1 MKIVQEVSL
10 ISIGSFV
17 ESNDW
22 SIIRDEIRD
31 AISVIVYPPGTSSFT
46 INPKK
51 HGNGVKPIKEAC
63 MIALKD
69 RFGWRLETAINYT
82 TKSPGKVDAT
92 KVIDNHL
99 FALEWE
105 TGNISSS
112 HRAVNKLVL
121 GLLRGIFLGA
131 ALVLPSQ
138 KLYPYLT
145 DRIGNYEELE
155 PYFDVWRA
163 VQLTEGFLAIF
174 VIEHDHLD
182 VHKTSVESA
191 SEVSSHTSSGTS
203 QTSIKLIPFSLSFL
217 RCPP

>member
-10 ISIGSFV
+10 ISVGSFE

-22 SIIRDEIRD
+22 FMIRAEIRE
-31 AISVIVYPPGTSSFT
+31 AISLIVHPPDTSSFT
-46 INPKK
+46 INPAK

-63 MIALKD
+63 MIALRD
-69 RFGWRLETAINYT
+69 RFGWSLETSINYA

-92 KVIDNHL
+92 KVIDNYL
-99 FALEWE
+99 FTLEWE

-112 HRAVNKLVL
+112 HRAVNKMIL
-121 GLLRGIFLGA
+121 GLLRGVFLGA
-131 ALVLPSQ
+131 ALVIPSR

-163 VQLTEGFLAIF
+163 VRIEEGFLAIF
-174 VIEHDHLD
+174 VIEHDQVD
-182 VHKTSVESA
+182 SSVPKI
-191 SEVSSHTSSGTS
+191 TKGTDGRA
-203 QTSIKLIPFSLSFL
+203 LI
-217 RCPP
+217 

>member
-10 ISIGSFV
+10 ISVGNFE
-17 ESNDW
+17 ESSDW
-22 SIIRDEIRD
+22 CIIRTEIRD
-31 AISVIVYPPGTSSFT
+31 AISLIVYPPGTSSFT
-46 INPKK
+46 INPIK

-69 RFGWRLETAINYT
+69 RFGWRLETRINYA

-92 KVIDNHL
+92 KVIDNYL

-112 HRAVNKLVL
+112 HRAVNKMVL
-121 GLLRGIFLGA
+121 GLLRGILLGG
-131 ALVLPSQ
+131 ALVLPSR

-163 VQLTEGFLAIF
+163 VQIQEGFLAIF

-182 VHKTSVESA
+182 SNVPTLTK
-191 SEVSSHTSSGTS
+191 GTDGRA
-203 QTSIKLIPFSLSFL
+203 LV
-217 RCPP
+217 

>member
-10 ISIGSFV
+10 ISVGSFE
-17 ESNDW
+17 ESSDW
-22 SIIRDEIRD
+22 SIIRAEIRD
-31 AISVIVYPPGTSSFT
+31 AVSLIVHPAGTSNFT
-46 INPKK
+46 INPTK

-63 MIALKD
+63 TIALRD
-69 RFGWRLETAINYT
+69 RYGWRLETSINYAT
-82 TKSPGKVDAT
+82 RSPGKVDAT

-112 HRAVNKLVL
+112 HRAVNKMVL
-121 GLLRGIFLGA
+121 GLLRGVFLGTV
-131 ALVLPSQ
+131 LVLPSR

-163 VQLTEGFLAIF
+163 VRIEEGFLAIF
-174 VIEHDHLD
+174 VIEHDQVD
-182 VHKTSVESA
+182 NNVPTITK
-191 SEVSSHTSSGTS
+191 GTDGRA
-203 QTSIKLIPFSLSFL
+203 LV
-217 RCPP
+217 

>member
-10 ISIGSFV
+10 ISVGSFE

-22 SIIRDEIRD
+22 SIIRAEIRD
-31 AISVIVYPPGTSSFT
+31 AISLIVHPPGASSFT
-46 INPKK
+46 INPSK

-63 MIALKD
+63 MIALRD
-69 RFGWRLETAINYT
+69 RFAWKLETQINYAT
-82 TKSPGKVDAT
+82 RSPGKVDAT
-92 KVIDNHL
+92 KVIDNYL

-112 HRAVNKLVL
+112 HRAINKMIL
-121 GLLRGIFLGA
+121 GLLRGVFLGA
-131 ALVLPSQ
+131 ALVLPSR

-163 VQLTEGFLAIF
+163 VRIEEGFFAIF
-174 VIEHDHLD
+174 VIEHDQLD
-182 VHKTSVESA
+182 SSVPKI
-191 SEVSSHTSSGTS
+191 TKGTDGRA
-203 QTSIKLIPFSLSFL
+203 LI
-217 RCPP
+217 